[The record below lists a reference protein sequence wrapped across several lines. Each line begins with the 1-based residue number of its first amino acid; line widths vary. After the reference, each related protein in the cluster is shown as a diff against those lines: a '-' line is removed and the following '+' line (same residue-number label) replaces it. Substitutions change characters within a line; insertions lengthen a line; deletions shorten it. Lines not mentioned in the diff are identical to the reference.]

1 MENYSRFY
9 AIFNRLPYRG
19 DRDELKKSV
28 VLQYTCNRTEH
39 LHEMTEREYN
49 DCCAAL
55 EKMLAPDARDVF
67 IRERKKWRS
76 SALHQLQLYGFD
88 TTDWNKVNEFCKQPR
103 IAGKEFRD
111 LDCEELEAL
120 TKKMRAIIRKREKKE
135 RADTG
140 CQHNEQG

>member
-19 DRDELKKSV
+19 DREEFKKSV
-28 VLQYTCNRTEH
+28 VLQYTWNRTEH

-49 DCCAAL
+49 DCCTAL

-76 SALHQLQLYGFD
+76 SALHQLQLYGVD

-120 TKKMRAIIRKREKKE
+120 TKKMRAIIRKRDKE
-135 RADTG
+135 
-140 CQHNEQG
+140 Q